1 MLGEVVVAENFC
13 LFQRIARIIALAL
26 VLLLSI
32 TDWHIF
38 YKKFYEKKYKW
49 YQWVLDYIILGFLS
63 VTLYFAK
70 NVEDKCPLYIMSL
83 FGYVAL
89 TFFSYALMWEN
100 KPYIDKES
108 KNGEDKK

>member
-38 YKKFYEKKYKW
+38 YKKFYEKN
-49 YQWVLDYIILGFLS
+49 INGINGF
-63 VTLYFAK
+63 
-70 NVEDKCPLYIMSL
+70 
-83 FGYVAL
+83 
-89 TFFSYALMWEN
+89 
-100 KPYIDKES
+100 
-108 KNGEDKK
+108 